1 MADEVQQ
8 LLASS
13 AINDSIISEKDIEG
27 LPEPVQRNLRYAGVV
42 GKLRISTV
50 RLKQTGL
57 FKMKQGQN
65 WKPYSALQYFTI
77 DPPGFIWQVKLK
89 FLPLIWVSGRDSYF
103 DGKASMQMK
112 LLSFI
117 KVVDAAGPKLDQG
130 AMLRYLSEIVWFPT
144 AYLSD
149 YITWEAIDVNSAKA
163 TMRYGGVTASAMFH
177 YDEEGRFI
185 DFVADR
191 YMGTDD
197 NAELEK
203 WTAEISQYSE
213 ISGMMIPVDGKATW
227 NLAIGDF
234 TYIDLKITDI
244 EYDNPTKY

>member
-1 MADEVQQ
+1 MRKGIHPDYKNATVTCVCGNTFETRSTRSEQKLEICSNCHPFFTGQQ
-8 LLASS
+8 K
-13 AINDSIISEKDIEG
+13 I
-27 LPEPVQRNLRYAGVV
+27 
-42 GKLRISTV
+42 
-50 RLKQTGL
+50 
-57 FKMKQGQN
+57 
-65 WKPYSALQYFTI
+65 
-77 DPPGFIWQVKLK
+77 
-89 FLPLIWVSGRDSYF
+89 
-103 DGKASMQMK
+103 
-112 LLSFI
+112 
-117 KVVDAAGPKLDQG
+117 VDAAGPKLDQG